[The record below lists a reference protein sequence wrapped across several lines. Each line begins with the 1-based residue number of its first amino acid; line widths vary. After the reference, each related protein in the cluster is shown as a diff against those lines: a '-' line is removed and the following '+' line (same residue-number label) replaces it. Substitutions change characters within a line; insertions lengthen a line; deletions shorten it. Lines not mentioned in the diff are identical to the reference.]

1 MSQITIEVLM
11 EQAQVYASA
20 WSLVGGVFD
29 TGDQLAVAEEEKS
42 QLEEMLE
49 QFEGQIDKN
58 AAAGQVQEIAEGL
71 IAWHGQRIKNIDL
84 ILQAPKDTEIRLGSG
99 DNPVIMSGE
108 RLSGFRAALII
119 VKDWLEP
126 FPLSINRT
134 GPSDDLDEDE

>member
-49 QFEGQIDKN
+49 QF
-58 AAAGQVQEIAEGL
+58 
-71 IAWHGQRIKNIDL
+71 
-84 ILQAPKDTEIRLGSG
+84 
-99 DNPVIMSGE
+99 
-108 RLSGFRAALII
+108 GFRAAVII
-119 VKDWLEP
+119 VKDWLVHQP
-126 FPLSINRT
+126 DRPDPT
-134 GPSDDLDEDE
+134 DDLDEDE